1 MSESTERVFEAY
13 GDPLINTTTF
23 KYLGRVMKAGDY
35 EWSAV
40 VSNLQRA
47 SKSWRQLSRILIRE
61 GADPKV
67 SGDFLRR

>member
-1 MSESTERVFEAY
+1 MERFFEAY
-13 GDPLINTTTF
+13 GNSLINVTTF

-35 EWSAV
+35 EWPAV

-47 SKSWRQLSRILIRE
+47 SKIWRRLSQILIRE

>member
-1 MSESTERVFEAY
+1 MERFFEAY
-13 GDPLINTTTF
+13 GNSLINVTTF

-35 EWSAV
+35 EWPVV

-47 SKSWRQLSRILIRE
+47 SKIWRRLSQILIRE